1 MNCDEFELKLHQDI
15 LTEQEKSE
23 MESHMAGCSS
33 CRLKTDLK
41 ALMPGEDL
49 PESAAASWRAAVRN
63 EAQGKKVKRFP
74 VWARYAGLAAS
85 LVILAAG
92 AARVGRMNL
101 SGRPEKQAI
110 SSAGKQNAAEPAPV
124 FTGGFAHY
132 AQEADAAEPPAEAP
146 MLYSMDDSTDAAV
159 PEEAEFEFDEAF
171 EARAAGGPAAA
182 DSSRT
187 EKIIRNAVM
196 MISTPD
202 FDADLLTVRNA
213 VSAQNGLVSS
223 SGTEQSPAGGRRASL
238 NVRIPA
244 ESLDPFLENI
254 GSLSGRIIRK
264 EINSENVT
272 EPYYDI
278 RARLDNAVIR
288 RDKLREM
295 AHRTENVNDLL
306 QIENS
311 LSDAQSSVD
320 DLTGRIDSLDDRIFY
335 CTVSITLT
343 EETPAQSVRQTDGSF
358 LNRLRNGMELSFR
371 TVWQFLQNMCLFL
384 LMSLPWLAAPGV
396 IISAALLIIRKK
408 RRMKS

>member
-1 MNCDEFELKLHQDI
+1 MNCDEFEVKLHQDI

-41 ALMPGEDL
+41 ALMPDEDL
-49 PESAAASWRAAVRN
+49 PESAAASWRTAVRN
-63 EAQGKKVKRFP
+63 EAQGKKIRRFP

-110 SSAGKQNAAEPAPV
+110 SPAGRQNAAEPAPV
-124 FTGGFAHY
+124 FTGGY
-132 AQEADAAEPPAEAP
+132 ARYAREADAAEPPAEAP
-146 MLYSMDDSTDAAV
+146 LLCSMDDSTDAAA
-159 PEEAEFEFDEAF
+159 PEEAEFAFDEAF
-171 EARAAGGPAAA
+171 EARAAGSPAAA

-213 VSAQNGLVSS
+213 VAAQNGLISS
-223 SGTEQSPAGGRRASL
+223 SGTEQNPAGSRRASL

-244 ESLDPFLENI
+244 ESLDPFLENV

-320 DLTGRIDSLDDRIFY
+320 DLTGRIDGLEDRIAY
-335 CTVSITLT
+335 STVSITLT

-384 LMSLPWLAAPGV
+384 LMSLPWLAALGV
-396 IISAALLIIRKK
+396 IISVTLLIIRKK
-408 RRMKS
+408 RRMNS